1 MFSSYDLYVS
11 FFQTKNNLGRLI
23 KMNKK
28 NAPKKEMP
36 FVSRTMLR
44 LAPLAGVKIFVEPK
58 YGYVGQI
65 ICPNGKIHYFR
76 NTHFDLN
83 PLGAT
88 EICKDKDYSSFFL
101 KNLGYKTVEGRA
113 FYSKEWCKMIGEEL
127 GIDQAYEYAKLIKFP
142 VIVKPNSK
150 SQGLGVYK
158 ATNKKEFYAAI
169 RHVFKIDKIALVQR
183 IAAGN
188 DFRIVVL
195 DGEVISA
202 YQRIPFC
209 IIGDGTSTISELHQ
223 SKQAEL
229 EASERDTLLDV
240 DEFRLNL
247 TLKQNNLTPDHVL
260 DKGKVLQLA
269 PNANLCSG
277 GTSIDFT
284 DKISPEFSK
293 LCIDITRDMGL
304 RLCGVDLMIEGTVAD
319 RQADYLIVEVNSA
332 PGLDNFAAS
341 GDEQAKIVDGLYL
354 KLLKAIAK
362 I

>member
-1 MFSSYDLYVS
+1 
-11 FFQTKNNLGRLI
+11 
-23 KMNKK
+23 MNKK
-28 NAPKKEMP
+28 NVPENNMP
-36 FVSRTMLR
+36 FVSRTMVK
-44 LAPLAGVKIFVEPK
+44 LAPLAGVKIVVEPK

-101 KNLGYKTVEGRA
+101 NNLGYKTVEGRA
-113 FYSKEWCKMIGEEL
+113 FYSADWCKMIGEEL
-127 GIDQAYEYAKLIKFP
+127 GIEQAYEYARSINFP

-158 ATNKKEFYAAI
+158 ATNKKEFYSAI
-169 RHVFKIDKIALVQR
+169 RRVFKIDKIALVQKV
-183 IAAGN
+183 ATGN

-195 DGEVISA
+195 DDEVISA

-209 IIGDGTSTISELHQ
+209 IIGDGKSTISELFQ

-229 EASERDTLLDV
+229 QASERDTLLDV
-240 DEFRLNL
+240 DQFRIEL
-247 TLKQNNLTPDHVL
+247 TLKQSKIKLGDVL
-260 DKGKVLQLA
+260 DSGKVLQLT

-293 LCIDITRDMGL
+293 LCINITKDMGL

-319 RQADYLIVEVNSA
+319 NQSNYSIVEVNSA